1 MARRQRKTEPVETTR
16 GVLRTYAE
24 VEELLGEGELRGRRW
39 LYDRARA
46 GPPHTPTDADILD
59 LHLEMFRDIFAW
71 AGRTRID
78 ERGPNG
84 IVNVHFTQV
93 RPQLREF
100 TLDLAARFAALVE
113 PDVRDMVEL
122 IAYAHHKFQWIHP
135 FQDTNGRTGRVLDH
149 YLLHVTF
156 GLVED
161 DFASTRVLEYFPTE
175 QHESAY
181 YDGLTDAD
189 HHRPERLQAFYEER
203 IMAALE
209 TTPEFSELPRSR

>member
-1 MARRQRKTEPVETTR
+1 
-16 GVLRTYAE
+16 
-24 VEELLGEGELRGRRW
+24 
-39 LYDRARA
+39 
-46 GPPHTPTDADILD
+46 
-59 LHLEMFRDIFAW
+59 
-71 AGRTRID
+71 
-78 ERGPNG
+78 
-84 IVNVHFTQV
+84 
-93 RPQLREF
+93 
-100 TLDLAARFAALVE
+100 
-113 PDVRDMVEL
+113 
-122 IAYAHHKFQWIHP
+122 
-135 FQDTNGRTGRVLDH
+135 VLDH

-161 DFASTRVLEYFPTE
+161 DFASTMVLEYFPTE